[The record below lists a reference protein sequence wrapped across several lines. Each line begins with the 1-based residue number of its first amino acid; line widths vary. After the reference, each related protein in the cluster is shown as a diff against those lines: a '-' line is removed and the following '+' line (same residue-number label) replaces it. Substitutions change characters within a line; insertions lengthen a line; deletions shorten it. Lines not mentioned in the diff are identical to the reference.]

1 MGGMI
6 ICITTFVNL
15 KRFIEEHC
23 IVGLCSMEGGGL
35 THKHFQVVK
44 GDFSS
49 LLALNKKSKICLGWV
64 VNSPSGHVVLCKKLR
79 DEG

>member
-1 MGGMI
+1 MLHG
-6 ICITTFVNL
+6 
-15 KRFIEEHC
+15 R
-23 IVGLCSMEGGGL
+23 GGGL